1 MTENQHN
8 AIKEFQEIRNIRNE
22 KYMIFVK
29 TITTIAVGFLG
40 ILLSLADTEK
50 MSCIKHLFYSLL
62 TSTTALG
69 ILCSLIVLYGEIASL
84 TILMNNHHN
93 KLLKQV
99 EEGSDKMRGFAPGVV
114 DGGDTQ
120 PFRKNLAVLAA
131 IPDFPA
137 PVSMRLQ
144 CRPHVPVEAVF
155 VVAGFE

>member
-99 EEGSDKMRGFAPGVV
+99 EEGSDNKTFSEADPKGYMIAHYFCLFFFVCSLV
-114 DGGDTQ
+114 C
-120 PFRKNLAVLAA
+120 A
-131 IPDFPA
+131 ILYSWF
-137 PVSMRLQ
+137 
-144 CRPHVPVEAVF
+144 
-155 VVAGFE
+155 